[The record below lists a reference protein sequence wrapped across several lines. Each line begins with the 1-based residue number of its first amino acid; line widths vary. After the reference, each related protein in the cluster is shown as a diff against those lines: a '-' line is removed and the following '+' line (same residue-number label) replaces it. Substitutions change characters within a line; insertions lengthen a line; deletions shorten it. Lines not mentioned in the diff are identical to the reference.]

1 MCLWLKII
9 KMILKLCQTIVKPFK
24 SDLLQ
29 EFSATYF
36 WSAATYLRPA
46 ATYMINQMK
55 RQISAQLEL
64 ELSWA
69 WQFLII
75 LEIGNCVWLGRSAW
89 PPCIQACSQWKK
101 EFLQLFENNEFEM
114 ELGWVTQKSID
125 KRRKTNHC
133 S

>member
-64 ELSWA
+64 ELS
-69 WQFLII
+69 
-75 LEIGNCVWLGRSAW
+75 
-89 PPCIQACSQWKK
+89 
-101 EFLQLFENNEFEM
+101 
-114 ELGWVTQKSID
+114 
-125 KRRKTNHC
+125 
-133 S
+133 

>member
-36 WSAATYLRPA
+36 WSAATYL
-46 ATYMINQMK
+46 INQMK

-64 ELSWA
+64 ELS
-69 WQFLII
+69 
-75 LEIGNCVWLGRSAW
+75 
-89 PPCIQACSQWKK
+89 
-101 EFLQLFENNEFEM
+101 
-114 ELGWVTQKSID
+114 
-125 KRRKTNHC
+125 
-133 S
+133 